1 MLRSSHSSPNLNVI
15 CGECRCSLLRAC
27 FAAPS
32 QTTSLLKQWRR
43 QSRLGPPFKFY
54 LDSILAEQRDDLVTG
69 LVAQGWVSVWA
80 RMDAVR
86 VAVGQALARRGGLGG
101 VLSVNGSSCYILGIR
116 GATLYT
122 YEYLVRD
129 PKIGSVMKIVYG
141 RACFPHLRGPVV
153 STALRSLT
161 NGATA
166 GPYEQADRND
176 RGGRYFF
183 VTGAGRLCHKLSS
196 RWRLGV
202 LHR

>member
-1 MLRSSHSSPNLNVI
+1 MRSSYSSPNLNVI

-43 QSRLGPPFKFY
+43 QSRPGRPLPRPSVQIL

-116 GATLYT
+116 GATLRVLRST
-122 YEYLVRD
+122 GSENGFGYENRFS
-129 PKIGSVMKIVYG
+129 G
-141 RACFPHLRGPVV
+141 
-153 STALRSLT
+153 STANSTNERKGELASSIRSSSVHGTEEPNKWRHRRALR
-161 NGATA
+161 
-166 GPYEQADRND
+166 
-176 RGGRYFF
+176 
-183 VTGAGRLCHKLSS
+183 AGRSQ
-196 RWRLGV
+196 
-202 LHR
+202 